1 MYAIKRQKN
10 TNTTS
15 ILRTYIK
22 ETKTTSTCRSCCR
35 TCCSWTWWPVL
46 PTRLPCCRTAAWRHL
61 PTAVEHQHNSQC
73 TWTGNPTNSTVQRLV
88 SLTSSTTAVC
98 LYTTRHTQCSLWQP
112 TYGLFTAHEL
122 NSVLGVFT
130 ACKLNWTDPNKSTQ
144 LHKAFTGHMCEHHDH
159 DHTHTDS
166 SSFQACT
173 TTGVQCHM

>member
-88 SLTSSTTAVC
+88 SLKSSTTACVTVYYPAHIM
-98 LYTTRHTQCSLWQP
+98 LTLTANLWLVHSTWTEQCFGSVHSMQ
-112 TYGLFTAHEL
+112 TEL
-122 NSVLGVFT
+122 NWPEQV
-130 ACKLNWTDPNKSTQ
+130 DPVTQ
-144 LHKAFTGHMCEHHDH
+144 GIHWSHVWASWPRP
-159 DHTHTDS
+159 HTHWLFFFS
-166 SSFQACT
+166 
-173 TTGVQCHM
+173 GMHH